1 MIHPAMA
8 GPAQSSSLHATLLGL
23 LATDAPVSPSALQSV
38 LEHAVSRSFNCISV
52 DGDMSTNDTILALAN
67 GAAPASKS
75 ENQEETLQEGEEI
88 DQQKH
93 PKAYAK
99 FLEVVTKFSI
109 ELAHLIVRDGEGAEK
124 FVEINVK
131 VSQVIIF
138 LLSNEPIVDRPTSS
152 LSA

>member
-1 MIHPAMA
+1 MIHPSMG

-23 LATDAPVSPSALQSV
+23 LATDAPISPPALQSA

-75 ENQEETLQEGEEI
+75 QNQEEELEEGEEI
-88 DQQKH
+88 DEKKH
-93 PKAYAK
+93 PKAYEK
-99 FLEVVTKFSI
+99 FVKEVTKFSI

-131 VSQVIIF
+131 VSVC
-138 LLSNEPIVDRPTSS
+138 S
-152 LSA
+152 LESMSFRVAFFYYFAY